1 MLFIIIK
8 LVIGFALLLL
18 GGKYLVKGAVEITKY
33 FKISKLV
40 VGLTVVA
47 FGTSAPELL
56 VSVQA
61 ALKGIPVIALGNVI
75 GSNIA
80 NIALV
85 LAASII
91 ILPITVKKQTYKF
104 DWPIMFFSYAL
115 LWVFMLDDVL
125 TFIEGFILFAAL
137 IAYVWFEIKYSNNQN
152 KNNHEE
158 KQVEE
163 KKIFS
168 IPVAILII
176 IVSSISLAYGAN
188 LLVDSASKL
197 ATIIGISEKVI
208 SISVV
213 AVGTSLPE
221 LMASIIAAMKKET
234 DISVGNI
241 IGSNIFNI
249 LSILGL
255 TAMLKPVY
263 FDHTIFTSDLIWMC
277 GIGILLFLSFIPL
290 KKAYINRYKGV
301 ILIIVY
307 IIYMYLLFQK

>member
-1 MLFIIIK
+1 MLLIIIK
-8 LVIGFALLLL
+8 LILGFALLLL

-33 FKISKLV
+33 FKVSKLV

-61 ALKGIPVIALGNVI
+61 ALKGIPVISLGNVI

-91 ILPITVKKQTYKF
+91 ILPITVKKQTIKF
-104 DWPIMFFSYAL
+104 DWPIMFFSFAL
-115 LWVFMLDDVL
+115 LWIFMLDDVL
-125 TFIEGFILFAAL
+125 SFIEGFILFAAL
-137 IAYVWFEIKYSNNQN
+137 IAYIWFEIKYSNNQH
-152 KNNHEE
+152 KNGKTEQ
-158 KQVEE
+158 QVDE

-168 IPVAILII
+168 IPVAIIVII
-176 IVSSISLAYGAN
+176 IASVALAYGAD

-197 ATIIGISEKVI
+197 AAIIGISDKVI

-213 AVGTSLPE
+213 AIGTSLPE
-221 LMASIIAAMKKET
+221 LTASIIAAMKKES

-249 LSILGL
+249 LSILGI
-255 TAMLKPVY
+255 TAMLKPIH

-290 KKAYINRYKGV
+290 KKAYINRYKGI

>member
-1 MLFIIIK
+1 MLLIIIK
-8 LVIGFALLLL
+8 LILGFALLLL

-33 FKISKLV
+33 FKVSKLV

-61 ALKGIPVIALGNVI
+61 ALKGIPVISLGNVI

-91 ILPITVKKQTYKF
+91 ILPITVKKQTIKF
-104 DWPIMFFSYAL
+104 DWPIMFFSFAL
-115 LWVFMLDDVL
+115 LWVFMLDDVFS
-125 TFIEGFILFAAL
+125 FIEGFILFATL
-137 IAYVWFEIKYSNNQN
+137 IAYIWFEIKYSNNQH
-152 KNNHEE
+152 KNGKTEQ
-158 KQVEE
+158 QVDK

-168 IPVAILII
+168 IPVAIIVII
-176 IVSSISLAYGAN
+176 IASVALAYGAD

-197 ATIIGISEKVI
+197 ATIIGISDKVI

-213 AVGTSLPE
+213 AIGTSLPE
-221 LMASIIAAMKKET
+221 LTASIIAAMKKES

-249 LSILGL
+249 LSILGI
-255 TAMLKPVY
+255 TAMLKPIH

-277 GIGILLFLSFIPL
+277 GIGILLFLSFIPF